1 MSNPTPRRKR
11 NSSKINLTISAVF
24 HSVII
29 AALFFFAAREG
40 MLGKQL
46 KKIAVTM
53 APKEKPPE
61 KPKEKPPE
69 PKDETPKPETPNIAE
84 APKVAAPKLSNI
96 PPPSS
101 APVAAPPPSVIPS
114 LQFGDGPPVSQ
125 SSADPVVIYKGIVE
139 RRIKMNWNKP
149 DNAPDL
155 NYIAEAE
162 VSIDA
167 TDPSGKIVGSQ
178 WVKGSG
184 DAHWDNTVKEA
195 LAKTKS
201 VGRKPPK
208 GFPEKFRVRFDVLP
222 DSEPLLQ
229 SSIR

>member
-1 MSNPTPRRKR
+1 MTTPRRKR
-11 NSSKINLTISAVF
+11 NSSKVNLTISLAF

-40 MLGKQL
+40 LLGKQL

-53 APKEKPPE
+53 APKEKPPD

-69 PKDETPKPETPNIAE
+69 PKVETAKAETPKVAE
-84 APKVAAPKLSNI
+84 APKTAAPKLSNI
-96 PPPSS
+96 PPPPSS
-101 APVAAPPPSVIPS
+101 VPVAAPPPSVIPS
-114 LQFGDGPPVSQ
+114 LQFGDGPPVAL
-125 SSADPVVIYKGIVE
+125 SSSDPVVIYKGVVE

-149 DNAPDL
+149 DNAPDN
-155 NYIAEAE
+155 NYVAEAE

-167 TDPSGKIVGSQ
+167 SDPSGKINGSQ
-178 WVKGSG
+178 FLKGSG
-184 DAHWDNTVKEA
+184 DQRWDSTVKEA
-195 LAKTKS
+195 LARTKS

-208 GFPEKFRVRFDVLP
+208 GFPGKFLVRFDVLP

-229 SSIR
+229 SSNP